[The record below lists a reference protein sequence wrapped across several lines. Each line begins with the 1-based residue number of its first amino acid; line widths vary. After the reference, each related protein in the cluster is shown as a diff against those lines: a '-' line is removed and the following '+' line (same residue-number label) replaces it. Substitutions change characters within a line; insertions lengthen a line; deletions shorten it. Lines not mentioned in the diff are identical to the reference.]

1 MSNQTLLSFGIQSG
15 SGGSGGGSVPAG
27 GEEGQYL
34 QKASATDYD
43 TQWNW
48 VQRTYLLIENNEGS
62 TLSAGTPVY
71 PRGVSG
77 NRILVGKAIASNA
90 SKMPAIGVVTE
101 EILNG
106 GTGYAISQG
115 LFNKT
120 ISGLSGVVVGQK
132 IFVSDTGTLTNV
144 KPATQTNLI
153 QNIGVVLQTSG
164 SNIQK
169 MKVSAIDRTND
180 VPNLSN
186 GYFFIGSGTYTQE
199 SAYFLPTTAP
209 SDEQFLQYDAG
220 NGGFFAKTLAE
231 RVTFNMGGLATG
243 WNARQKL
250 FCNHVQTDNLLA
262 STIASPAITTPA
274 NLLRYPISNL
284 DANLQTSVR
293 VSGYVICQ
301 ATIQP
306 SSTFRVELGLATP
319 TNGSTS
325 ATFTMTFGS
334 SSFPVSTSAGAMNF
348 FNETISF
355 TSASNQ
361 LLIVGLG
368 NRSATTQITSGQ
380 VRINMRID
388 IQQEFVS

>member
-1 MSNQTLLSFGIQSG
+1 MSNQTLQSFGIQSG

-48 VQRTYLLIENNEGS
+48 VQRTYLLIENDEGS
-62 TLSAGTPVY
+62 TLSAGTPIY
-71 PRGVSG
+71 PKGISG
-77 NRILVGKAIASNA
+77 GRILVGKAISSNA

-101 EILNG
+101 EILTG

-115 LFNKT
+115 VFNKT
-120 ISGLSGVVVGQK
+120 ISGLSGVVVGQTV
-132 IFVSDTGTLTNV
+132 FVSSTGTLTNV
-144 KPATQTNLI
+144 KPISSTNLI
-153 QNIGVVLQTSG
+153 QNIGVVLTTSG
-164 SNIQK
+164 SNIQR
-169 MKVSAIDRTND
+169 MKVSAIGRTND
-180 VPNLSN
+180 VPNLQN

-199 SAYFLPTTAP
+199 SAYFLPTSAP

-220 NGGFFAKTLAE
+220 NGGFFAKTLTE

-243 WNARQKL
+243 WVARGKL

-262 STIASPAITTPA
+262 SSAASPAITTPA

-293 VSGYVICQ
+293 VSGYVICE

-325 ATFTMTFGS
+325 ATFTMTLGT
-334 SSFPVSTSAGAMNF
+334 SSFSVSTTAGAMNF

-388 IQQEFVS
+388 IEQEFVS